1 MSGNIIYKTREL
13 IDFRQTVAKVFEF
26 ASLYRYD
33 LFPWLRVLNLPQ
45 WYDYVSNV
53 LPYRP
58 DPPKRERVHRPALTA
73 RPDWSGARDCDDKA
87 VLILAFVELQN
98 EVEEKER
105 PIKTRLVVSGKA
117 ERAHHIYPEL
127 EFPGTPGLWTPYD
140 ATYPAPRCEIGK
152 RLFEEG
158 FREVYYPNR

>member
-1 MSGNIIYKTREL
+1 
-13 IDFRQTVAKVFEF
+13 
-26 ASLYRYD
+26 
-33 LFPWLRVLNLPQ
+33 
-45 WYDYVSNV
+45 
-53 LPYRP
+53 
-58 DPPKRERVHRPALTA
+58 
-73 RPDWSGARDCDDKA
+73 
-87 VLILAFVELQN
+87 LILAFVELQN

-105 PIKTRLVVSGKA
+105 PIKTRLVVSGRA
-117 ERAHHIYPEL
+117 GRAHHIYPEL